1 MLGIYDVLKRPLV
14 TERGMRSLEKS
25 NTYVF
30 EVHREANKIQIR
42 NAVERLFSVKV
53 LSVNTAIVAGKVKR
67 TRIRE
72 IDLPDRKKAYVRLKE
87 GDSIELF

>member
-14 TERGMRSLEKS
+14 TERSMSALESS

-30 EVHREANKIQIR
+30 EVHPKANKIQIR

-53 LSVNTAIVAGKVKR
+53 IAVKTANRRGKTRR
-67 TRIRE
+67 TRVKE
-72 IDLPDRKKAYVRLKE
+72 VSLSDWKKAWVRLKE

>member
-14 TERGMRSLEKS
+14 TESGMRALEKS

-30 EVHREANKIQIR
+30 EVHPKANKIQIR

-53 LSVNTAIVAGKVKR
+53 LSVNTANMPGKTKR

-72 IDLPDRKKAYVRLKE
+72 VQLPDRKKAYVRLRE
-87 GDSIELF
+87 GDSIEVF

>member
-14 TERGMRSLEKS
+14 TERSMDALEHA

-30 EVHREANKIQIR
+30 EVHPKANKVQIR

-53 LSVNTAIVAGKVKR
+53 LSVRTAIRRGKSRR
-67 TRIRE
+67 TRVRE
-72 IDLPDRKKAYVRLKE
+72 VALPDWKKAWVRLKE
-87 GDSIELF
+87 GDTIELF